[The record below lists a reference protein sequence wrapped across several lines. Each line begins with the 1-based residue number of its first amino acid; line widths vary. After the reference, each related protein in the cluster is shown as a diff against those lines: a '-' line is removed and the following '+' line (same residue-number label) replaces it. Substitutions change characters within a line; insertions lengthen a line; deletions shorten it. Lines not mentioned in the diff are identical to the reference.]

1 MSVSI
6 TAAEP
11 ISLGA
16 APGSGEFRRLAG
28 EASIS
33 AAPGGDKSPGG
44 KLGGAEL
51 SGDEVIMEM
60 QPRSVFQENAPMTRA
75 VPVAP
80 VSAVAAR
87 SYWVGAR
94 PV

>member
-16 APGSGEFRRLAG
+16 ALARGEFRRLAG

-33 AAPGGDKSPGG
+33 AAPGGDK
-44 KLGGAEL
+44 
-51 SGDEVIMEM
+51 
-60 QPRSVFQENAPMTRA
+60 
-75 VPVAP
+75 
-80 VSAVAAR
+80 
-87 SYWVGAR
+87 
-94 PV
+94 